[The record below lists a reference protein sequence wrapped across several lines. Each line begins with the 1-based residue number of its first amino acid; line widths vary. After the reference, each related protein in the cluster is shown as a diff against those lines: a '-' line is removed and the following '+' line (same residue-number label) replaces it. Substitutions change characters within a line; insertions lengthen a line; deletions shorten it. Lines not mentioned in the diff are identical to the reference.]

1 MDLKQLEY
9 FRHVAELGSFT
20 RASAF
25 LSVVQPALS
34 RQIRQLEIELGQ
46 TLFERNGRGVVL
58 TAAGARLLEHAR
70 GILTQVGRVRQDLED
85 QLQGDSGHVALGM
98 PPSLGRCVTV
108 PLVHAFK
115 LQLPNASLATFEAL
129 STYVI
134 EWLNVGR
141 VDCAL
146 VYNSLPSPTVDL
158 EPLWEDQLYLVGP
171 RGTALRKASAK
182 PITLSQVADHPLI
195 IPGRPHATRMR
206 IENSLAGVGR
216 KIRIAHEI
224 ESIPAVIDLVRQ
236 GLGYAVFP
244 MYALRYTEAADELSV
259 RPIALLKSSLSLA
272 TSTQRPKG
280 PLLRRA
286 LDVIRDVVRQEIRSA
301 ERVQKSPK
309 TSSKMKE
316 MA

>member
-1 MDLKQLEY
+1 
-9 FRHVAELGSFT
+9 
-20 RASAF
+20 
-25 LSVVQPALS
+25 VVQPALS

-115 LQLPNASLATFEAL
+115 LQLPNASLATVEAL

-171 RGTALRKASAK
+171 RGTALRRASAK

-244 MYALRYTEAADELSV
+244 MYALRYTEAVDELSV

-309 TSSKMKE
+309 TPSKMRE
-316 MA
+316 LA